1 MTARIWFDLET
12 GDYWFGT
19 PPMGRRKGLTLFR
32 ASDVRSP
39 MDVQQAARVL
49 ADSEDAVAVLSYT
62 CGAPEGRIHLALDKL
77 ANEGLA

>member
-12 GDYWFGT
+12 GDYWFGS
-19 PPMGRRKGLTLFR
+19 PPMGRRAGLTLFR

-49 ADSEDAVAVLSYT
+49 ADNEETMAELSYLS
-62 CGAPEGRIHLALDKL
+62 GAHENRLHTALDTL
-77 ANEGLA
+77 ANKGLP